1 MIDYHRIM
9 DFSRPENARMINRL
23 KVLSALRQKSAS
35 KAELADTLD
44 INKVSV
50 GEICRQLEKDGLIE
64 ASGKVRGASGRPG
77 TILSISGKA
86 GRVFSLTV
94 SRKTASIAAAD
105 ISGRLLRFERF
116 PRTENFSTDLV
127 NIIRK
132 LSGNTPV
139 YGIAMISEEDI
150 PLDIAIPMIK
160 LHPAV
165 AEAEAEIARLRLSE
179 PFLFISWGY
188 SVSAAFAQNG
198 RAIILPEFSHMRV
211 SRDGNC
217 ACGGKGCL
225 EAVSSGRVLMERNG
239 IDSLRKLAQD
249 SQTMKKALQP
259 MAAAITEGVQALSA
273 ESAII
278 TGPLSQMSDSPA
290 KKKQCDHL
298 QIRSRRKR
306 SRRRRRDTRARCILL
321 QDKAP
326 FRTQSYRKC
335 LVPFD
340 LKMKYDVSRMRY
352 RSHSPDHPAASDD
365 ITAGNT
371 ANTTERTIEITR
383 GSGM

>member
-1 MIDYHRIM
+1 MFAMIDYHMIM

-50 GEICRQLEKDGLIE
+50 GEICRQLEKEGLIE
-64 ASGKVRGASGRPG
+64 SSGKVRGASGRPG

-116 PRTENFSTDLV
+116 PRTEDFSTDLG

-249 SQTMKKALQP
+249 SQAMKKALQP

-278 TGPLSQMSDSPA
+278 TGPLSQMSDECYA
-290 KKKQCDHL
+290 YL
-298 QIRSRRKR
+298 QSLVSSVLPPRRSNV
-306 SRRRRRDTRARCILL
+306 II
-321 QDKAP
+321 
-326 FRTQSYRKC
+326 
-335 LVPFD
+335 
-340 LKMKYDVSRMRY
+340 Y
-352 RSHSPDHPAASDD
+352 RSAAGESGAAEGGAILALD
-365 ITAGNT
+365 AFFY
-371 ANTTERTIEITR
+371 RTRLLSELKAIESASFPLT
-383 GSGM
+383 